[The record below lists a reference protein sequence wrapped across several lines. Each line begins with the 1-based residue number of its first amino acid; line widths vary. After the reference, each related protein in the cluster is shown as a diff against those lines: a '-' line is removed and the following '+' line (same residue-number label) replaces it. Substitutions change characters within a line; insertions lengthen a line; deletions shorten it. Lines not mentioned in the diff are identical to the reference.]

1 MESVDQVTGQSEE
14 QFETEEDRER
24 MDAFR
29 RAAGQDFEDLV
40 GRLENTWDDEN
51 PGPDEDTLARMRAH
65 AMDIL
70 DTAGEL
76 PDEVFVAAITDVI
89 IQLACWCPAPLGILA
104 LEEARETAV
113 RFFGEDFA
121 GVLEEAGRAKARR
134 EKPRRPE

>member
-1 MESVDQVTGQSEE
+1 MQKPDQANGAREE
-14 QFETEEDRER
+14 QDEPKQARDRI
-24 MDAFR
+24 DAFR
-29 RAAGQDFEDLV
+29 RAAGQDSRDLLS
-40 GRLENTWDDEN
+40 RLEETWSDED

-104 LEEARETAV
+104 LEEARETAA

-134 EKPRRPE
+134 EKSRRPE